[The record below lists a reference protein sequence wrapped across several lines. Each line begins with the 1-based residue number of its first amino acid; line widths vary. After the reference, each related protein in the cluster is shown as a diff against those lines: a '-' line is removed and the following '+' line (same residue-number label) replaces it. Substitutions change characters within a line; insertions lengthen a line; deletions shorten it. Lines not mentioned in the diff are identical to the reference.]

1 MESRAKRIR
10 IIRRTGFITFEFHH
24 SSDWVFRAR
33 LTGFTSHFAAATS
46 GRAEAY
52 PSMGLN

>member
-24 SSDWVFRAR
+24 SDGFVARAR
-33 LTGFTSHFAAATS
+33 LDWLTRSLGGGPTS
-46 GRAEAY
+46 RAE
-52 PSMGLN
+52 SLL